1 MANIAQCSNW
11 LAPVT
16 PRGLCVYSSLSLEAV
31 LSFPD
36 LLILSGL
43 L

>member
-1 MANIAQCSNW
+1 MENIAQCSNW
-11 LAPVT
+11 LDPVT
-16 PRGLCVYSSLSLEAV
+16 PRGLCVYSSLSLDAI

-36 LLILSGL
+36 LLVLSGL